1 MTRIPA
7 FTQIRNLTE
16 SSRRERASGH
26 TAFFSYGENFGR
38 GATMPD
44 DGFDWQPT
52 RQPIVLD
59 AWPVGAGPQEGSFTT
74 VMQWDSYRAL
84 EYGGRRFGMKSDSFR
99 RYLDLPGRT
108 GKPFE
113 IAVGG
118 ATADGVLSPY
128 GWTVRQPIKLLPDLP
143 AFQRFLE
150 RSKAE
155 FTVAKHGYTATRSG
169 WFSDRSAA
177 YLASGRPVV
186 TEETGFSDFLPVGDG
201 LLAFESVDE
210 AVACILDVGARYEH
224 HCRVGAGDCGGV
236 LRFSQSARRPPRARL
251 ESEIAAATDRKQ
263 DALTGVTSVERR
275 PRIAFFGYPDVFED
289 FYPHYG
295 VSQQAFST
303 RWSGSGNHAFVSLL
317 QREVGDVVWYESSL
331 NPEVEPVRHEIG
343 CRVDIVR
350 SSWIHRQLWSA
361 FYRPRMAWRWRA
373 AYPAYAALASYAA
386 PLSFPLLRTL
396 RRDRPDVLFV
406 QDTRAGDSMCCYC
419 WPGCWACH

>member
-1 MTRIPA
+1 MTQSA

-16 SSRRERASGH
+16 SSRRERACGH

-59 AWPVGAGPQEGSFTT
+59 AWPVGAGPLDGSFTT

-84 EYGGRRFGMKSDSFR
+84 ESGGRRFGMKSDSFR

-108 GKPFE
+108 GEPFE

-118 ATADGVLSPY
+118 ATADGVLSPH

-143 AFQRFLE
+143 AYQRFLE

-155 FTVAKHGYTATRSG
+155 FTVAKHGYTAARSG

-210 AVACILDVGARYEH
+210 AVACVLDVGARYEH
-224 HCRVGAGDCGGV
+224 HCRAARAIAEEYSIQPKCSTT
-236 LRFSQSARRPPRARL
+236 FS
-251 ESEIAAATDRKQ
+251 IA
-263 DALTGVTSVERR
+263 
-275 PRIAFFGYPDVFED
+275 P
-289 FYPHYG
+289 
-295 VSQQAFST
+295 
-303 RWSGSGNHAFVSLL
+303 
-317 QREVGDVVWYESSL
+317 
-331 NPEVEPVRHEIG
+331 
-343 CRVDIVR
+343 
-350 SSWIHRQLWSA
+350 
-361 FYRPRMAWRWRA
+361 
-373 AYPAYAALASYAA
+373 
-386 PLSFPLLRTL
+386 
-396 RRDRPDVLFV
+396 
-406 QDTRAGDSMCCYC
+406 
-419 WPGCWACH
+419 